1 MKIRISFAGLL
12 MLGVLSTTARAQSN
26 WVGDFL
32 NRYRPPAIDPAAKVT
47 PQVSDAPWR
56 LMVQQGTLPLS
67 VGDVIRLMLESNLD
81 VTVNR
86 FFPLSSGYYI
96 DTLLQPFEP
105 TLNISATVGRSS
117 QP

>member
-1 MKIRISFAGLL
+1 MLNDIRYGLRTLRQTQKCGVSRMKTKILIAGLL
-12 MLGVLSTTARAQSN
+12 TVGVLGVLCPTARAQSN

-81 VTVNR
+81 
-86 FFPLSSGYYI
+86 
-96 DTLLQPFEP
+96 
-105 TLNISATVGRSS
+105 
-117 QP
+117 